1 LDIPRYSPYLPRVFI
16 REMRSLHIWR
26 LRPVILLV
34 VVALFTA
41 CEEDSAGIRPTLG
54 GVTESVYASLSVVPQ
69 GAYSVFASRGGIIQE
84 IYVEV
89 GDTVRKGQP
98 LARIEAT
105 GQALV
110 VDNARLNLE
119 RAARNN
125 QLDAAALANLRAE
138 MEQLR
143 RQIAQ
148 DSVNYA
154 RQQRL
159 WDQNIGSKLQVE
171 QIALKLE
178 GSRKQLTVLNQ
189 QYVQLGKDNQLAVEQ
204 AQNQLAQARESLG
217 DFVIT
222 AKMDGKV
229 YSLGKEVGEL
239 IGGQEA
245 LASIGKPDQFVLEM
259 QIDEVDIPSVQ
270 VGQPILVSLEA
281 YRGEAFRAE
290 VTKIYPTKDPRT
302 QTYPVEGKFID
313 PPGRLYSGL
322 SGEANIVLRTKEN
335 VMMIPVEYLIG
346 ENRVLTDDGE
356 VRVETGLRSLTQVEI
371 LSGID
376 TSTVLLKP

>member
-1 LDIPRYSPYLPRVFI
+1 
-16 REMRSLHIWR
+16 MRSLHIWR

-178 GSRKQLTVLNQ
+178 GSRKQLIVLNQ

-313 PPGRLYSGL
+313 TPGRLYSGL